1 VSGTLDSVDW
11 SAEFVR
17 GDLEK
22 TIRQLM
28 ESRVRRSYEPFVRDH
43 AAIFSTMTLIVA
55 VTYQPPLRGEVC
67 LEVGIKSKLRAMRK
81 GCLRAND

>member
-11 SAEFVR
+11 NAEFVR

-28 ESRVRRSYEPFVRDH
+28 EEPGATILRAFRAGSRGYILHHDAHRCRDFP
-43 AAIFSTMTLIVA
+43 AA
-55 VTYQPPLRGEVC
+55 LRGEVC
-67 LEVGIKSKLRAMRK
+67 LEAGMKIQIESHAEGMPTRQ
-81 GCLRAND
+81 